1 MTLARLPLITQ
12 ACGLLLVAGLAAQAA
27 FGGGADEARGVQLS
41 PVASEP
47 LTSTVRIASF
57 NTEAGLSTSEA
68 VSDITRLAGAGT
80 HVIAL
85 QEMGSPS
92 RRAAVREAL
101 VDCSNCPFEAYFPVG
116 APANATPILYR
127 WQKFRLEGTGSKQ
140 VTERTY
146 VGPRGAGPSWI
157 RAKYVNY
164 VQLRDRETGQ
174 AVYVLNNHAVPS
186 VQAKDGGS
194 NGNTRR
200 LAIYR
205 KHMDGLK
212 TLVSSLR
219 ASGAAVFVTGDL
231 NVNYRKDRIVRDR
244 IFPFYNMKQV
254 STRASYWHLG
264 EPARGTH
271 VLPSGHSTRLIDY
284 VYITDHPAVTAE
296 SQRILLGYNS
306 DHRPV
311 LVDVVLGASA

>member
-12 ACGLLLVAGLAAQAA
+12 ACGLLLVAGLAGQAA
-27 FGGGADEARGVQLS
+27 FTAGTERGPGAQLA
-41 PVASEP
+41 PAASDP
-47 LTSTVRIASF
+47 LTSSVRIATF
-57 NTEAGLSTSEA
+57 NTGAGLSTDRA
-68 VSDITRLAGAGT
+68 VSDINRLAGRGP

-92 RRAAVREAL
+92 RREAVRAAL
-101 VDCSNCPFEAYFPVG
+101 VDCSNCPYEAYFPVG

-127 WQKFRLEGTGSKQ
+127 WEKFRFEGAGSKQ

-146 VGPRGAGPSWI
+146 VGPSGAGPSWI

-164 VQLRDRETGQ
+164 VQLRDRTTGQ
-174 AVYVLNNHAVPS
+174 VAYVLNNHAVPS

-200 LAIYR
+200 LGIYR
-205 KHMDGLK
+205 KHMEGLK
-212 TLVSSLR
+212 TLVSSFR

-254 STRASYWHLG
+254 ATRASYWHLG

-271 VLPSGHSTRLIDY
+271 VLPSGNSTRLIDY
-284 VYITDHPAVTAE
+284 VYITKHPAVTAVG
-296 SQRILLGYNS
+296 QNVLLGYNS

-311 LVDVVLGASA
+311 LVDVTLGAAA